1 MFDAIYANAMRL
13 RIASQRFQIFDKIE
27 FYRIDIFFV
36 KFCCFKSIVIH
47 FMNKNNYGFEGLAAT
62 SENGLNGYELGKL
75 IRWMKSSNSSLFI
88 HGNGV
93 DTLALIH
100 RLLTNGIDA
109 GRITLGI
116 EKSLH
121 NLFDLGD
128 PDDRKNVE
136 FGPELEAIAEFIN
149 VPLQE
154 SGIDFVDNVSN
165 MEILGAQ
172 PSTGTIGAVMVNGQ
186 HEYECDALVDL
197 ATRSVD
203 NSIFKTL
210 NNACLVYD
218 GALIVDTNF
227 CTSNEF
233 IMAAGPMTKVN

>member
-1 MFDAIYANAMRL
+1 
-13 RIASQRFQIFDKIE
+13 
-27 FYRIDIFFV
+27 
-36 KFCCFKSIVIH
+36 
-47 FMNKNNYGFEGLAAT
+47 MNKNNYGFEGLAAT

-154 SGIDFVDNVSN
+154 SGIDFVDNVSS